1 MKKASSW
8 SGTGEPAAT
17 VAGRGTGTETGD
29 RAAVRE
35 ALTHRRRGIRLHAEG
50 PAAAGWL
57 PTPRVSPASDTVEL
71 ASHRG
76 AEGDDEWDDT
86 SEEPVLVV
94 HGIDGGTTLAGRPD
108 PSAVAAGKP
117 AGSGNGSSGASPVVA
132 PRRGISAGH
141 PLAVLLGVLGL
152 ATGGTA
158 LWLTASAQAEVE
170 RIQATLALPAAHT
183 AARAG
188 RGSEAAWLAE
198 LRVAVERLQGRVA
211 ALEEASDRAFGSA
224 EPGPTQ
230 SPAARQG
237 DAPVF
242 DGVWRLELPRLEGP
256 TAVIPA
262 TELAAAWSQVRWPEV
277 SGQRCTPGHDGG
289 CGGGGEG
296 GR

>member
-1 MKKASSW
+1 MKKAGSW
-8 SGTGEPAAT
+8 SGMGEPAAT
-17 VAGRGTGTETGD
+17 MAGRGTGTETGD

-57 PTPRVSPASDTVEL
+57 PTPRVSPAADTVEL

-94 HGIDGGTTLAGRPD
+94 HGTDCGTTLAGRPN

-117 AGSGNGSSGASPVVA
+117 AGSGNGASGSSPVVA
-132 PRRGISAGH
+132 PRREISAGH

-170 RIQATLALPAAHT
+170 RIQATLAWPGAQARARSVEGIE
-183 AARAG
+183 AAR
-188 RGSEAAWLAE
+188 LAE
-198 LRVAVERLQGRVA
+198 LRVALERLQGRVA
-211 ALEEASDRAFGSA
+211 ALEAASDRAFGSA
-224 EPGPTQ
+224 ALNGKTIVHGDCSSGLASNPYLMFRVRGAMPG
-230 SPAARQG
+230 
-237 DAPVF
+237 DKL
-242 DGVWRLELPRLEGP
+242 RLSWKDNKGGSDSLE
-256 TAVIPA
+256 T
-262 TELAAAWSQVRWPEV
+262 TL
-277 SGQRCTPGHDGG
+277 T
-289 CGGGGEG
+289 
-296 GR
+296 